1 MKTDRAYVP
10 APSSWKSI
18 KGQLYF
24 TTSITNFL
32 GSLVYVTNWELKEPN
47 GTVRTITA
55 YQRPIDG
62 YIWYSTELV
71 QKDGTVRLQT
81 PSSSSPRTTLTE

>member
-1 MKTDRAYVP
+1 MKMDRAYVP
-10 APSSWKSI
+10 APNCWRNI

-24 TTSITNFL
+24 TTSTTSFL
-32 GSLVYVTNWELKEPN
+32 GSLVYVTNWELNEPN
-47 GTVRTITA
+47 GMVRTITA

-71 QKDGTVRLQT
+71 QKDGTVQPLT
-81 PSSSSPRTTLTE
+81 PLYSSPKTTLIE

>member
-1 MKTDRAYVP
+1 MKIDRAYVP
-10 APSSWKSI
+10 APNCWRNI
-18 KGQLYF
+18 KGQLFF
-24 TTSITNFL
+24 TTSITSFMGL
-32 GSLVYVTNWELKEPN
+32 PLYATNWELIGLN

-62 YIWYSTELV
+62 FTWYSMELV